1 MSTRSD
7 QRKDAAEHGLYDPA
21 YEHDACGVGFVAS
34 VKGQASHEIVT
45 QALQILKNLD
55 HRGAVGAD
63 PLCGDGAGIL
73 IQIPD
78 AFFRAEMA
86 KQNILLPPAG
96 DYGVGMI
103 FLPREHASRRACE
116 QELERVVKAEG
127 QVVLGWRDVPV
138 DTTIRMSKTVLE
150 TAPVI
155 RQIFIGRG
163 PDVMVP
169 NALERKLY
177 VIRKLAGHKIQA
189 LKLKHGKEFY
199 VPSMSTKTIVYK
211 GLLLADQVG
220 AYYKDLNDPRV
231 VSSIALVHQRF
242 STNTFPSWEL
252 AHPYRMIAHNGEINT
267 VKGNFNWLRARE
279 RAVETAVLGDDV
291 KKLLPIIYEGQSDT
305 ACLDNMLELLVMSG
319 YPLAQ
324 AVMLTIPEAW
334 EQAKGQMDP
343 AQRAFYEYYAA
354 MLEPWDGPA
363 AVGFTDGVRIGAV
376 LDRNGLRPGRYILTN
391 DDIVILASEA
401 GTLPIPQSQIKKKWR
416 LQPGKMFMIDTE
428 QGRIIED
435 EEIKRTLAL
444 SNPYKEWTKRLN
456 IHLSDVVA
464 PPPLPNNN
472 PVPLI
477 KRQEAFGYGEDDI
490 KFVLRPMAEK
500 GAEAIGSMGND
511 TPLAMLS
518 HRAKPFYQYFRQLF
532 AQVTNPPIDPIREQ
546 LVMSLVSFVGPR
558 PNLLDI
564 NNVNPPLR
572 LELSQPIL
580 GMEEMAKMR
589 RIDRYTGDKFRSYEI
604 DTTYRVAWG
613 EEGVEARLAS
623 LCARAV
629 DAVKDGYNI
638 LILTDRKMSE
648 ERVAIPM
655 PLAISAI
662 HQHLIAAG
670 LRTNTGLVI
679 ETGSAFQTHH
689 MAVLAAYGLSLI
701 HI

>member
-477 KRQEAFGYGEDDI
+477 KRQEAFGCGVNDLPLSMVLSWYEQKAVCILLTLLYLGIKNIRLGPTLPAFVSPNVLNYLIENFGIAPITTPEEDL
-490 KFVLRPMAEK
+490 K
-500 GAEAIGSMGND
+500 
-511 TPLAMLS
+511 
-518 HRAKPFYQYFRQLF
+518 QL
-532 AQVTNPPIDPIREQ
+532 
-546 LVMSLVSFVGPR
+546 L
-558 PNLLDI
+558 
-564 NNVNPPLR
+564 
-572 LELSQPIL
+572 
-580 GMEEMAKMR
+580 K
-589 RIDRYTGDKFRSYEI
+589 
-604 DTTYRVAWG
+604 
-613 EEGVEARLAS
+613 
-623 LCARAV
+623 
-629 DAVKDGYNI
+629 
-638 LILTDRKMSE
+638 
-648 ERVAIPM
+648 
-655 PLAISAI
+655 
-662 HQHLIAAG
+662 
-670 LRTNTGLVI
+670 
-679 ETGSAFQTHH
+679 
-689 MAVLAAYGLSLI
+689 
-701 HI
+701 